1 MSGPQPDVQRID
13 LVAPLGPL
21 SAATVCD
28 GPIVHVSGQSAL
40 EDGRPVFSTIAEETR
55 LTLEAL
61 ERVLQAA
68 GSSRAH
74 VLRCGVYLD
83 DLAHYD
89 EMNAAYAAFFGEHR
103 PARTTVEVAALPFD
117 LRVEIDCVAAVASR

>member
-1 MSGPQPDVQRID
+1 MSEAYNNVRRVD
-13 LVAPLGPL
+13 LGAPLGPL
-21 SAATVCD
+21 AAATI
-28 GPIVHVSGQSAL
+28 GSGLLVHVSGQSAL
-40 EDGRPVFSTIAEETR
+40 VDGKPVFSTIVEETR

-61 ERVLQAA
+61 ERVLDAA

-89 EMNAAYAAFFGEHR
+89 EMNAAYAAFFGAQR
-103 PARTTVEVAALPFD
+103 PARTTVEVAALPFG
-117 LRVEIDCVAAVASR
+117 LRVEIDCVATLALA